1 MVRLPELCWDEQMLQ
16 VHAGMSAVFARLHV
30 CACQLWLVLAVCFFC
45 VEHTWAGSSAPEKD
59 EN

>member
-1 MVRLPELCWDEQMLQ
+1 MLQ

-30 CACQLWLVLAVCFFC
+30 CACQLWLVLAICFFC
-45 VEHTWAGSSAPEKD
+45 VDHALAVWAEVVVLAPEKD